1 MDKNTYFEKLS
12 RAVRWR
18 LPEKEAKEVLADY
31 EEILAEKP
39 AELDEAALRSLG
51 EPSAAAA
58 ALTNRSV
65 YRRWLVAF
73 GTMALCVVLPWL
85 LLSRRAFYHELTF
98 FVWVAFL
105 VGAGVALYNFRF
117 QRDLGCK
124 KCPKELMM
132 WIGVLLVTATISALV
147 LCGLIFELW
156 TLLPDRMY
164 GITACWALWISGSV
178 AAVAGIMGLIKARLS
193 NHRWSALY
201 ILALVVLLE
210 SVSVLALLTGI
221 DTSTVVHNWWIPY
234 AIRWVSLAG
243 AGLLATGVSLC

>member
-1 MDKNTYFEKLS
+1 MDKNTYREKLS

-18 LPEKEAKEVLADY
+18 LPEREAKEVLADY

-39 AELDEAALRSLG
+39 DELDEAALRSLG

-58 ALTNRSV
+58 ALTNTSV

-73 GTMALCVVLPWL
+73 GTMALCIFLPWL
-85 LLSRRAFYHELTF
+85 LLSRRAFYHEPTF

-105 VGAGVALYNFRF
+105 VGAGLALFHFRF
-117 QRDLGCK
+117 RRDRERQ
-124 KCPKELMM
+124 KCPKELLM
-132 WIGVLLVTATISALV
+132 WIGVLLVTAAVSALV

-164 GITACWALWISGSV
+164 GVTACWALWISGSV
-178 AAVAGIMGLIKARLS
+178 AAFAGIMGLVKARLS

-221 DTSTVVHNWWIPY
+221 DTSTVVPSWWIPY
-234 AIRWVSLAG
+234 VIRWATLAG
-243 AGLLATGVSLC
+243 AGLLAAGVSLC